1 MLSKI
6 ISYSVRATIL
16 FQCMQMQSISN
27 AYRLS
32 SSIVGLRKTCIGS
45 TFQLAAQKDATDNT
59 MIPQWRSSEKAWR
72 PTLDDVER
80 ISWGKKAKRKGTGS
94 RNIPH
99 RLEHE
104 YERFAFDQG
113 RRKGYVEII
122 GSGWRSERRDAPLM
136 NSYRNLCDAKGQACI
151 SLHKSSTGIDEVV
164 VDLSPLR
171 YPNDFH
177 RLSIELIQC
186 MGYDDVRSEI
196 VEHDS
201 EEDPWETLPIYKLPS
216 SCVIWNLPR
225 SEAKSICKRLS
236 DILKTEDSAA
246 KSKSRKPKVKHG
258 KSRRSGGYGI

>member
-1 MLSKI
+1 M
-6 ISYSVRATIL
+6 R
-16 FQCMQMQSISN
+16 
-27 AYRLS
+27 
-32 SSIVGLRKTCIGS
+32 
-45 TFQLAAQKDATDNT
+45 KDAIDDDAAIT
-59 MIPQWRSSEKAWR
+59 PQWRSRQKSWR
-72 PTLDDVER
+72 PDVQDVER
-80 ISWGKKAKRKGTGS
+80 ISWGKPAKKKGTGS

-171 YPNDFH
+171 YPEDFQ
-177 RLSIELIQC
+177 RLSVELIQC
-186 MGYDDVRSEI
+186 IGDDGARSESI
-196 VEHDS
+196 VDDN
-201 EEDPWETLPIYKLPS
+201 EEELWQTVPIHKLPS
-216 SCVIWNLPR
+216 SCIVWNLPR
-225 SEAKSICKRLS
+225 SEAKSTCKRLS
-236 DILKTEDSAA
+236 DIFKTADLKAN
-246 KSKSRKPKVKHG
+246 SKSRKSHVKHG